1 MIVMDDLIIWI
12 LDVHAH
18 QVLEDSHVKSL
29 PMFVENM
36 SS

>member
-1 MIVMDDLIIWI
+1 MVVMDHLIISI

-29 PMFVENM
+29 PMLVENM
-36 SS
+36 SC